1 MTFIFRADASVIDGV
16 GHVVR
21 CAAVAEALQDL
32 GFESVLVGEI
42 NGIPWLDESLS
53 SGPFVRIESVDQA
66 NQPHH
71 EDILIID
78 SYKLAPDSE
87 FLNQKK
93 WKLVV
98 AFVDRSTPKYH
109 ADLYFNL
116 SAYPDWVA
124 SKADEKSEIL
134 GGLGYMPVRKIH
146 QRISKSLDN
155 DGGLSISVTGGG
167 SDPRNFVQEIGKILS
182 NIGGNFTAKLFTSE
196 PIPLDERLSRVD
208 IGPEL
213 SKALDESHLVF
224 TAAGSTVWEILSRRV
239 PMGIACAVLNQQEN
253 YEFLDKSNLARGIGS
268 YEDGLG
274 WNLDKKKI
282 MDLIKKS
289 EIRENLVL
297 KMSKANIA
305 GGALN
310 IARKIVEKVTASPS
324 RDR

>member
-1 MTFIFRADASVIDGV
+1 MTFIFRADASVVDGV

-32 GFESVLVGEI
+32 GFESILVGEI

-53 SGPFVRIESVDQA
+53 SGPFVRIESVDQV
-66 NQPHH
+66 NRPHQ
-71 EDILIID
+71 EDVLIID
-78 SYKLAPDSE
+78 SYKLDSDSE

-109 ADLYFNL
+109 ADIYINL
-116 SAYPDWVA
+116 SAHPDWVA
-124 SKADEKSEIL
+124 SEQDQKSEIV
-134 GGLGYMPVRKIH
+134 GGLRYIPVRKIH
-146 QRISKSLDN
+146 QRISESLGI

-182 NIGGNFTAKLFTSE
+182 SINGDFTAKLFTSE
-196 PIPLDERLSRVD
+196 SIPLDKRLSRVD

-213 SKALDESHLVF
+213 SKVLDESHLVF

-239 PMGIACAVLNQQEN
+239 PMGIACAVSNQREN
-253 YEFLDKSNLARGIGS
+253 YEFLDKSNLAQGIGS
-268 YEDGLG
+268 YEDGIG

-282 MDLIKKS
+282 IDLIKKS
-289 EIRENLVL
+289 EIRGNLVIE
-297 KMSKANIA
+297 MSKANIA

>member
-1 MTFIFRADASVIDGV
+1 MFRADASVIDGV

-53 SGPFVRIESVDQA
+53 SGPFVRVESVDQA

-78 SYKLAPDSE
+78 SYRLDADSE

-98 AFVDRSTPKYH
+98 AFVDRSTPRYH
-109 ADLYFNL
+109 ANLYFNL
-116 SAYPDWVA
+116 SAHPDWVA
-124 SKADEKSEIL
+124 SEQDQKSEIV
-134 GGLGYMPVRKIH
+134 GGLKYVPVRKIH

-182 NIGGNFTAKLFTSE
+182 GISGNFAAKLFTSE

-239 PMGIACAVLNQQEN
+239 PMGIACAVANQQEN
-253 YEFLDKSNLARGIGS
+253 YEFLNNSNLARGVGS

-289 EIRENLVL
+289 EVRENLVFE
-297 KMSKANIA
+297 MSKANIA

-310 IARKIVEKVTASPS
+310 IARKIVEKVASSPS

>member
-32 GFESVLVGEI
+32 GFESVLVGQI
-42 NGIPWLDESLS
+42 NGLPWLDESLR
-53 SGPFVRIESVDQA
+53 SGPFIRIESVGQA
-66 NQPHH
+66 KRLHH
-71 EDILIID
+71 EDVLIID
-78 SYKLAPDSE
+78 SYRLDADSE
-87 FLNQKK
+87 FLNQKN
-93 WKLVV
+93 WKFVV

-116 SAYPDWVA
+116 SARPDWVA
-124 SKADEKSEIL
+124 SEQDQKSEII
-134 GGLGYMPVRKIH
+134 GGLGYIPVRKIH
-146 QRISKSLDN
+146 QRISESYN
-155 DGGLSISVTGGG
+155 VDGVLSISVTGGG

-182 NIGGNFTAKLFTSE
+182 SINGDFIAKLFTSKS
-196 PIPLDERLSRVD
+196 IPMDKRLSRVD

-213 SKALDESHLVF
+213 SKVLDESHLVF

-239 PMGIACAVLNQQEN
+239 PMGIACAVANQQEN

-274 WNLDKKKI
+274 WNLDKGKI
-282 MDLIKKS
+282 VDLIKKS
-289 EIRENLVL
+289 ELRENLVL
-297 KMSKANIA
+297 EMSNANIA

-324 RDR
+324 RDC

>member
-42 NGIPWLDESLS
+42 DGIPWLDESLS
-53 SGPFVRIESVDQA
+53 SGPFARIESIDQA
-66 NQPHH
+66 NRLHR
-71 EDILIID
+71 EDVLIID
-78 SYKLAPDSE
+78 SYKLDIDSE
-87 FLNQKK
+87 FLNQKM
-93 WKLVV
+93 WKFVV

-116 SAYPDWVA
+116 SAHPDWLA
-124 SKADEKSEIL
+124 SKADEKSEIF

-182 NIGGNFTAKLFTSE
+182 SIDGDFTAKLFTSE
-196 PIPLDERLSRVD
+196 SIPLDKRLSRVD

-213 SKALDESHLVF
+213 SKVLDESHLVF

-239 PMGIACAVLNQQEN
+239 PMGIACAVANQQEN
-253 YEFLDKSNLARGIGS
+253 YEFLDNSNLARGVGS
-268 YEDGLG
+268 HEDGLG

-289 EIRENLVL
+289 EVRENLVL
-297 KMSKANIA
+297 EMSKANIA
-305 GGALN
+305 GGALS
-310 IARKIVEKVTASPS
+310 IARKIVEKVAASPS
-324 RDR
+324 GDR

>member
-32 GFESVLVGEI
+32 GFESVLVGQI
-42 NGIPWLDESLS
+42 NGLPWLDESLR
-53 SGPFVRIESVDQA
+53 SGPFIRIESVGQA
-66 NQPHH
+66 KRLHH
-71 EDILIID
+71 EDVLIID
-78 SYKLAPDSE
+78 SYRLDADSE
-87 FLNQKK
+87 FLNQKN
-93 WKLVV
+93 WKFVV

-116 SAYPDWVA
+116 SARPDWVA
-124 SKADEKSEIL
+124 SEQDQKSEII
-134 GGLGYMPVRKIH
+134 GGLGYIPVRKIH
-146 QRISKSLDN
+146 QRISESYN
-155 DGGLSISVTGGG
+155 VDGVLSISVTGGG

-182 NIGGNFTAKLFTSE
+182 SINGDFIAKLFTSKS
-196 PIPLDERLSRVD
+196 IPMDKRLSRVD

-213 SKALDESHLVF
+213 SKVLDESHLVF

-239 PMGIACAVLNQQEN
+239 PMGIACAVANQQEN

-274 WNLDKKKI
+274 WNLNKGKI
-282 MDLIKKS
+282 VDLIKKS
-289 EIRENLVL
+289 ELRENLVL
-297 KMSKANIA
+297 EMSNANIA

-324 RDR
+324 RDC

>member
-1 MTFIFRADASVIDGV
+1 MSFIFRADASVVDGV

-32 GFESVLVGEI
+32 GFESVLVGQI
-42 NGIPWLDESLS
+42 NGLPWLDESLR
-53 SGPFVRIESVDQA
+53 SGPFIRIESVGQA
-66 NQPHH
+66 KRLHH
-71 EDILIID
+71 EDVLIID
-78 SYKLAPDSE
+78 SYRLDADSE
-87 FLNQKK
+87 FLNQKN
-93 WKLVV
+93 WKFVV

-116 SAYPDWVA
+116 SARPDWVA
-124 SKADEKSEIL
+124 SEQDQKSEII
-134 GGLGYMPVRKIH
+134 GGLGYIPVRKIH
-146 QRISKSLDN
+146 QRISESYN
-155 DGGLSISVTGGG
+155 VDGVLSISVTGGG

-182 NIGGNFTAKLFTSE
+182 SINGNFTANLFTSE
-196 PIPLDERLSRVD
+196 SIPMDKRLSRVD

-213 SKALDESHLVF
+213 SKVLDESHLVF

-239 PMGIACAVLNQQEN
+239 PMGIACAVANQQEN

-274 WNLDKKKI
+274 WNLDKGKI
-282 MDLIKKS
+282 VDLIKKS
-289 EIRENLVL
+289 ELRENLVL
-297 KMSKANIA
+297 EMSNANIA

>member
-1 MTFIFRADASVIDGV
+1 MSFIFRADASVVDGV

-32 GFESVLVGEI
+32 GFESVLVGQI
-42 NGIPWLDESLS
+42 NGLPWLDESLR
-53 SGPFVRIESVDQA
+53 SGPFIRIESVGQA
-66 NQPHH
+66 KRLHH
-71 EDILIID
+71 EDVLIID
-78 SYKLAPDSE
+78 SYRLDADSE
-87 FLNQKK
+87 FLNQKN
-93 WKLVV
+93 WKFVV

-116 SAYPDWVA
+116 SARPDWVA
-124 SKADEKSEIL
+124 SEQDQKSEII
-134 GGLGYMPVRKIH
+134 GGLGYIPVRKIH
-146 QRISKSLDN
+146 QRISESYN
-155 DGGLSISVTGGG
+155 VDGVLSISVTGGG

-182 NIGGNFTAKLFTSE
+182 SINGNFTANLFTSE
-196 PIPLDERLSRVD
+196 SIPMDKRLSRVD

-213 SKALDESHLVF
+213 SKVLDESHLVF

-239 PMGIACAVLNQQEN
+239 PMGIACAVANQQEN

-274 WNLDKKKI
+274 WNLDKGKI
-282 MDLIKKS
+282 VDLIKKS
-289 EIRENLVL
+289 ELRENLVL
-297 KMSKANIA
+297 EMSNANIA

-324 RDR
+324 RDC